1 MIESLLH
8 AGRRLVSKA
17 PPAGLQSLFNW
28 LDSPRPPNAA
38 DELTQLHRQLGT
50 WRVCQLA
57 PEQRALTLARL
68 YARGTSTVSII
79 LASLSDAALPIP
91 IPRRTR
97 QLIRSLQLLLRTLA
111 DDLLATLDNQPAGVP
126 PEQTL
131 AQSLYALA
139 QHLLISSLVAS
150 PPVVSIWRQLH
161 QTYETARRLE
171 LTRAVAPGGR
181 STLQDIYYSA
191 VLLACAQ
198 PASFT
203 SNEIYFVAAYLARFA
218 DSVEPCDESAAQTP
232 AAFWINPA
240 RDAAAFACSRNTPPP
255 DTPVYYFSCSR
266 LAERLKQQ
274 LAALERGTVAAAIE
288 LPDFADTPAG
298 RGVLRRLV
306 SYWGEPDKRRFPRR
320 RQNYRALLCC
330 GLTNLWR
337 LFQHGEATLLETSNW
352 MIINESPDGYAFM
365 HVSGKTGELAVGDVA
380 AIRTESG
387 NTWQICIVRWALSEN
402 QEHLELGLQIL
413 ATRAVPALLALP
425 GEGGDRP
432 LLPVLILPEIRAL
445 RSSEM
450 LVVPSGAL
458 DELPSP
464 LTLVIEKDNIVVRE
478 VKSTH
483 LNEQNSQIAIFSIEP
498 DTPPLQTMRP
508 PQSD

>member
-1 MIESLLH
+1 M
-8 AGRRLVSKA
+8 
-17 PPAGLQSLFNW
+17 
-28 LDSPRPPNAA
+28 
-38 DELTQLHRQLGT
+38 
-50 WRVCQLA
+50 
-57 PEQRALTLARL
+57 TLARL
-68 YARGTSTVSII
+68 YARSTSTVSSI
-79 LASLSDAALPIP
+79 LASLGDAALPIP

-111 DDLLATLDNQPAGVP
+111 DDLLATLDDHPVGVP
-126 PEQTL
+126 PEQPL
-131 AQSLYALA
+131 GQSLQALA

-161 QTYETARRLE
+161 QTYETARRRG
-171 LTRAVAPGGR
+171 LTGTVLADGR
-181 STLQDIYYSA
+181 GTLQDIYYSA

-198 PASFT
+198 PLSFSST
-203 SNEIYFVAAYLARFA
+203 EIDFVAAYLAHFS
-218 DSVEPCDESAAQTP
+218 DGVDPCDESAAPTP
-232 AAFWINPA
+232 AAFWINPE

-255 DTPVYYFSCSR
+255 DTAVYYFSCAR

-274 LAALERGTVAAAIE
+274 LAKLEAGALAQEIG

-330 GLTNLWR
+330 GLANLWR
-337 LFQHGEATLLETSNW
+337 LFQHGETALPETSNW

-387 NTWQICIVRWALSEN
+387 STWQICIVRWALSEN

-413 ATRAVPALLALP
+413 ATRAVPALLAQP
-425 GEGGDRP
+425 AERSDRP
-432 LLPVLILPEIRAL
+432 LLSVLILPEIRAL

-450 LVVPSGAL
+450 LVTPSGAL
-458 DELPSP
+458 DKLPSP
-464 LTLVIEKDNIVVRE
+464 LILVIEKDNIVVRE
-478 VKSTH
+478 VKNTG

-498 DTPPLQTMRP
+498 DTPSRQAARP
-508 PQSD
+508 PQPG